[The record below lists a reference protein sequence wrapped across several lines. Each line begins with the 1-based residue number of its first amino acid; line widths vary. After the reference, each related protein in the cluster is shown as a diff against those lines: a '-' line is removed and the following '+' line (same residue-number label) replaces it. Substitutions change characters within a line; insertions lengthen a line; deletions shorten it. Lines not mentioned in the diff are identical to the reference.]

1 VFALAPGISFI
12 DLRFSA
18 PPIATGVYTD
28 SSGVVLIDPGPSS
41 CFETL
46 RQELESRNIGLRDVR
61 TVLLTHIHLDHAG
74 ASGTLVRENPAV
86 QIYVH
91 ERGAPHVIDP
101 TKLVESATRLWGPM
115 MGMLWGAVLPVPA
128 ANVNILRGG
137 ERISIGGRQLEVA
150 YTPGHASHHVSYLD
164 RASGVAWVGDTT
176 GIRIGRTR
184 FVRPPTPP
192 PDIDLEA
199 WADSVARI
207 RAWAPGTLF
216 ITHFGP
222 FKPVAEHLD
231 EFEKT
236 LHVMAEIARRSL
248 ENGNSDDQRFEHFRE
263 EFERYIRSQVSEQ
276 DAAAY
281 GRVEDIVFSWQGLA
295 RYWRK
300 RLATPTSGA

>member
-1 VFALAPGISFI
+1 MFPLASGVSFI

-28 SSGVVLIDPGPSS
+28 SSGVVLIDPGPAS

-46 RQELESRNIGLRDVR
+46 RHDLASQHISMSDVR

-74 ASGTLVRENPAV
+74 ASGTLIQHNPAIK
-86 QIYVH
+86 IYVH

-101 TKLVESATRLWGPM
+101 TKLIESATRLWGPM
-115 MGMLWGAVLPVPA
+115 MAELWGAVLPVPT
-128 ANVNILRGG
+128 ANVKILRGR
-137 ERISIGGRQLEVA
+137 ERIAIGTRQLEVA

-164 RASGVAWVGDTT
+164 RTSGVAWVGDTA
-176 GIRIGRTR
+176 GIRIGRSR

-199 WADSVARI
+199 WVESITRI
-207 RAWAPGTLF
+207 RAWAPETLF
-216 ITHFGP
+216 VTHFGP
-222 FKPVAEHLD
+222 FQPVAEHLD

-236 LHVMAEIARRSL
+236 LHAMAELARQSL
-248 ENGNSDDQRFEHFRE
+248 ETGNSDDQRFEHFRE
-263 EFERYIRSQVSEQ
+263 AFERFIRGQISENE
-276 DAAAY
+276 AAAY
-281 GRVEDIVFSWQGLA
+281 GRVEDMAFSWQGLA

-300 RLATPTSGA
+300 RMAAQAQR